1 MVRPAVQPHGNHN
14 DVEVTMAS
22 SATTS
27 TGRRSFFDGP
37 YGRLIL
43 PGVILQSV
51 LIGGGY
57 ATGREIVEFGA
68 KYGALGWV
76 AGLAILVGFGLMAF
90 LMLEMARRFQAFDYR
105 TLLRKLIGPFYW
117 LFDIVYIL
125 LAILIIAIMAAA
137 TGEILNST
145 LGLNYWVGVVL
156 IIVIVGLLNFY
167 GEGVI
172 ERFKTFG
179 TVALYIGYLI
189 FATLVISENWGTIKQ
204 TLSSGEQSLF
214 PDVSL
219 WAVIW
224 TGILYVG
231 YNLAVFPPALF
242 TAQRATRLRD
252 TALAGLFAGLL
263 MTVPWFLTYFALMG
277 FYPRDDIFG
286 ATVPWLEMLSGQGAW
301 VVVVFGIVVGWTL
314 VETATGMIY
323 ALVARVNQNLL
334 DIERRP
340 MSRRLGGLIAVG
352 TLLLALALAQVGIID
367 LVAKGYTAMGYA
379 MIAVFAVPLLVR
391 GTYLIA
397 TRQGLRFSRSSSGS
411 VAYRDSGDDDV
422 DDDTQVARA

>member
-1 MVRPAVQPHGNHN
+1 MAAPAV
-14 DVEVTMAS
+14 E
-22 SATTS
+22 TS
-27 TGRRSFFDGP
+27 RPGGFFDGR
-37 YGRLIL
+37 YGRWLL

-68 KYGALGWV
+68 KYGARGWIAGV
-76 AGLAILVGFGLMAF
+76 AIFVGFALMAF

-105 TLLRKLIGPFYW
+105 TLLKKLIGPLFW
-117 LFDIVYIL
+117 LFDIVYVL
-125 LAILIIAIMAAA
+125 LAVLIIAIMASA

-156 IIVIVGLLNFY
+156 IVVVVGLLNFY

-172 ERFKTFG
+172 ERFKSVG
-179 TVALYIGYLI
+179 TALLYVGYLI
-189 FATLVISENWGTIKQ
+189 FATLVITENWDTISH
-204 TLSSGEQSLF
+204 TLSTGDHSLH
-214 PDVSL
+214 PSVSL
-219 WAVIW
+219 WAIVW

-252 TALAGLFAGLL
+252 TAIAGGVGGLL

-286 ATVPWLEMLSGQGAW
+286 ATVPWLEMLSSQGAW

-314 VETATGMIY
+314 IETATGMIY
-323 ALVARVNQNLL
+323 ALVARVNQNLV
-334 DIERRP
+334 DADKGA
-340 MSRRLGGLIAVG
+340 MSRRTGGLIAVV
-352 TLLLALALAQVGIID
+352 TLVLSLLLAQVGIID

-379 MIAVFAVPLLVR
+379 MIAVFAVPLLLR
-391 GTYLIA
+391 GTYLIV
-397 TRQGLRFSRSSSGS
+397 TKQGRRFTEPHSTS
-411 VAYRDSGDDDV
+411 VAHQDPDDDK
-422 DDDTQVARA
+422 VAAGV